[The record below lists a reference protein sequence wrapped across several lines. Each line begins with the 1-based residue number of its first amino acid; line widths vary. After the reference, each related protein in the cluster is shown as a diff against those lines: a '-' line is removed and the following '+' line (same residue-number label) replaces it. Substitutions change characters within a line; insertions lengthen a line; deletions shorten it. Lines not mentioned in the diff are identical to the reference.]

1 MWFST
6 LIAPIANLFT
16 KGLDIVDKFVLDK
29 DKANELKVALQSQ
42 MLQIAHNELAQLLQG
57 QTQIILAEAKGD
69 SWLQRNWR
77 PILMMTIILIIF
89 NNYVAAPYIMLFCPG
104 KALALELPGWM
115 GALLTTGVGGYIGA
129 RTIEKIKGVT
139 NSLFPGGKDA

>member
-1 MWFST
+1 MSIFGA
-6 LIAPIANLFT
+6 LIEPIANLFT
-16 KGLDIVDKFVLDK
+16 KGLDIIDKHVEDK
-29 DKANELKVALQSQ
+29 DLANKLKAELQNKFLDIS
-42 MLQIAHNELAQLLQG
+42 HNELTTLLEG
-57 QTQIILAEAKGD
+57 QRDIILAEAKGN

-89 NNYVAAPYIMLFCPG
+89 NNFVAAPYIMLFFPG

-129 RTIEKIKGVT
+129 RTLEKIKGVT
-139 NSLFPGGKDA
+139 QAVLPSCK